1 MRGILLKHGLL
12 CSFIQREPSLQ
23 ALRLLQV
30 ANHCM
35 GSGIDGGFASEVNP
49 YLNAYN
55 TGILVALSVLVVV
68 RSAVESL
75 SPLLS

>member
-23 ALRLLQV
+23 PLRLLKV

-49 YLNAYN
+49 YLNYN
-55 TGILVALSVLVVV
+55 TGILMALSVLVVV
-68 RSAVESL
+68 RSAVEPL